1 MDSII
6 VYLDDAAYAHQQLTP
21 MRGSAATPQR
31 RGAPTHWVLV
41 ACPPHMTQRIGKWL
55 SHTARQNW
63 RMKWADKLFA
73 QVVPDL
79 RSAGDEV
86 TTVLAKGPLPQ
97 MTRRLEAQYQTTRV
111 LDARRPKFGQV
122 LQPVMDG
129 QPVGKDGWEV
139 PAALAGMGA
148 ALVLAAE

>member
-6 VYLDDAAYAHQQLTP
+6 VYLDDAAYAHQQLAP
-21 MRGSAATPQR
+21 MRGGEAAPQR
-31 RGAPTHWVLV
+31 RGVPTHWVLV

-55 SHTARQNW
+55 SHSARQNW

-79 RSAGDEV
+79 KATGDEV

-97 MTRRLEAQYQTTRV
+97 MTKQLVAQHHTARV
-111 LDARRPKFGQV
+111 LDARRPKFGQA
-122 LQPVMDG
+122 LQPVTDS

>member
-21 MRGSAATPQR
+21 MRGDAAAPQR
-31 RGAPTHWVLV
+31 GGAPTHWVLV

-63 RMKWADKLFA
+63 RAKWAEKLFA
-73 QVVPDL
+73 QVVPGL
-79 RSAGDEV
+79 QSTGDQV

-97 MTRRLEAQYQTTRV
+97 MTRQLVAQHHTARV
-111 LDARRPKFGQV
+111 LDARRPKFGQP
-122 LQPVMDG
+122 LKPVMDG
-129 QPVGKDGWEV
+129 QPGADGRWEV